1 MSKAHTNGHKQFL
14 FVVLYADSDF
24 IDIIRSGHEPTAEEV
39 NEVVGVDD
47 PTVVFDPATDSVI
60 RFDEDAIIN
69 LPHKAH
75 A

>member
-14 FVVLYADSDF
+14 FIVLYDDSDF

-39 NEVVGVDD
+39 NEVVGADD

-60 RFDEDAIIN
+60 RFDEDEIIN
-69 LPHKAH
+69 LDAQPH
-75 A
+75 